1 MPFEI
6 VLSDVYWALNF
17 ILPTYA
23 ANAVPA
29 IFGGGTPLDFGRC
42 FLDGERIFGAHKTVR
57 GLLSGLMAG
66 TMMASLE
73 ALVLQTSLFSFGVV
87 ASFGALTG
95 DLVGAF
101 IKRRLKLP
109 PGYALPLL
117 DQLDFVFGG
126 VCFLAPFYT
135 LQDGAVFMI
144 LLVTPMIHVVAN
156 VIAYLSKAK
165 AVFW

>member
-6 VLSDVYWALNF
+6 TLSDVYWALNF

-23 ANAVPA
+23 TNAVPA
-29 IFGGGTPLDFGRC
+29 VFGGGRPLDFGRC
-42 FLDGERIFGAHKTVR
+42 FLDGERIFGAHKTIR
-57 GLLSGLMAG
+57 GFLSGLLAG

-73 ALVLQTSLFSFGVV
+73 ALVLQASLFSFGLV
-87 ASFGALTG
+87 ASLGALTG

-101 IKRRLKLP
+101 IKRRMKLP

-135 LQDGAVFMI
+135 IQDGTIFI
-144 LLVTPMIHVVAN
+144 IILVTPAIHVVAN
-156 VIAYLSKAK
+156 VIAYLSKTK